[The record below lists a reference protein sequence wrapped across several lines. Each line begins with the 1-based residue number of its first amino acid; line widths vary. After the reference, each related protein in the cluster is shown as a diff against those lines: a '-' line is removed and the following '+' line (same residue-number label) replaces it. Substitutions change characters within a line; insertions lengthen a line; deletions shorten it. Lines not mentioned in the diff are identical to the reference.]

1 MDCDTTGIEPDY
13 ALVKYKKLAGGG
25 YFKIINQSV
34 PGALRRLG
42 YKTQEVKEIVE
53 YCVGSGNLDSSPFIN
68 RDSLKK
74 KGFTDAVGDS
84 IQLELP
90 RVFDISFAF
99 NKFVLGEGFC
109 KNVLNLSN
117 EQLDSINFNSLSHLG
132 YTEEE
137 IHSANDFICGRM
149 TIENAPH
156 LKKMH
161 YSVFDCATKCGKYG
175 ERFIRPEA
183 HIQMMAAAQPF
194 LSGAISKTINMPNDA
209 TWKM

>member
-1 MDCDTTGIEPDY
+1 M
-13 ALVKYKKLAGGG
+13 
-25 YFKIINQSV
+25 
-34 PGALRRLG
+34 
-42 YKTQEVKEIVE
+42 
-53 YCVGSGNLDSSPFIN
+53 GSGNLDSSPFIN

-74 KGFTDAVGDS
+74 KGFTDSVIDS

-117 EQLDSINFNSLSHLG
+117 EQLDSITFNMLSHLG

-137 IHSANDFICGRM
+137 IQSANDFICGRM

-156 LKKMH
+156 LKEMH

-175 ERFIRPEA
+175 ERFISPEA
-183 HIQMMAAAQPF
+183 HIPVSYTH
-194 LSGAISKTINMPNDA
+194 LTLPTKRIV
-209 TWKM
+209 